1 MVDAYQQAA
10 LGTRLGIPILY
21 GVDAVHGQ
29 SHVVGATIFP
39 HQVGLGATHDAAL
52 VEQVGRA
59 TALETSATGIRW
71 TFGPVVAVPA
81 GRALGPDLRGL
92 RRRTRTSSP
101 SSARRSSAGS
111 RARTSRHDDAVAA
124 TAKHF
129 IGDGGTVWGTSDAP
143 RRTRSTAA

>member
-59 TALETSATGIRW
+59 TAIETSATGIRW
-71 TFGPVVAVPA
+71 TFGPVVAVPQDVRW
-81 GRALGPDLRGL
+81 GRTYEGFGQDPDLVTELGARAHPRAPGRRPHV
-92 RRRTRTSSP
+92 RRRRGRDREALHRRRRHRLGHVD
-101 SSARRSSAGS
+101 ARRA
-111 RARTSRHDDAVAA
+111 
-124 TAKHF
+124 
-129 IGDGGTVWGTSDAP
+129 
-143 RRTRSTAA
+143 TRSTGA